1 MIIVAGGSYSGD
13 LLGVHSAEIDGKIV
27 GDICVWSLILGP
39 HSVVHGDITCKSFTV
54 DRDAVIVG
62 QLNISPEIDLGI
74 DALNQ
79 SIAVLNESIV
89 HDEEVVEEKK
99 KYRLVVI
106 CPQVDLY
113 SNSTDL
119 EAANK
124 IAEFI
129 STNSDSIEDIVVTL
143 DSHHVYYYYYYLI
156 DSIENAD
163 RT

>member
-1 MIIVAGGSYSGD
+1 M
-13 LLGVHSAEIDGKIV
+13 
-27 GDICVWSLILGP
+27 
-39 HSVVHGDITCKSFTV
+39 

-89 HDEEVVEEKK
+89 HDEKVVEEKK

-129 STNSDSIEDIVVTL
+129 STNSDSIEDIFVTL
-143 DSHHVYYYYYYLI
+143 DSHHVYYYDKSFNLI
-156 DSIENAD
+156 DSMNAD